1 METDPHVIEVAGDVD
16 LYSAP
21 ELQEMTARAIDAG
34 SRDLIVDLSRV
45 TFLDSTGLG
54 ILVSTLNRLRRM
66 RGTLALIVSDYDVE
80 RLLEL
85 SGLHG
90 TFTIFRSRDEALAH
104 AVYPER

>member
-1 METDPHVIEVAGDVD
+1 MFVGTDPHVIEVTGELD

-34 SRDLIVDLSRV
+34 SKDLIVDLSHV
-45 TFLDSTGLG
+45 TFIDSTGLG
-54 ILVSTLNRLRRM
+54 ILVSTLNRIRRM
-66 RGTLALIVSDYDVE
+66 SGTLALIVSDYDVE

-90 TFTIFRSRDEALAH
+90 TFTIYRSREEALSH
-104 AVYPER
+104 A